1 MMIRTAEK
9 GGVLIGA
16 WLVGLLLAMLGGVAM
31 NLAITEAT
39 AASRHVDEKTA
50 QLLAESGVEQV
61 VAWLTQGALPASREA
76 PLPVRFTSTPGAPDV
91 TYDAARPEDERLL
104 NDVGTL
110 AAFGRITHARLY
122 GSGRPDGFCTV
133 EVRAE
138 ARGGARR
145 TVSVELGAWRI
156 PPLLLAVQDNLPH
169 ADLRFWDSGFFHT
182 LPMSTVSLS

>member
-1 MMIRTAEK
+1 MKRRNAEA

-16 WLVGLLLAMLGGVAM
+16 LLVGLLLAMLGGVAL
-31 NLAITEAT
+31 NLAITETT
-39 AASRHVDEKTA
+39 ASSRHMDEKTA

-61 VAWLTQGALPASREA
+61 VAWLTQGALPASRGA
-76 PLPVRFTSTPGAPDV
+76 LLPFRFTGMPDAPDV
-91 TYDAARPEDERLL
+91 TYDAARLEDDRLL

-133 EVRAE
+133 EVTAE

-145 TVSVELGAWRI
+145 TVSVELGAWRV
-156 PPLLLAVQDNLPH
+156 LLRLL
-169 ADLRFWDSGFFHT
+169 
-182 LPMSTVSLS
+182 